1 MDHSAERRK
10 QLQCR
15 IHPFGTL
22 PELKFVVICARF
34 EGQWLMSKHK
44 KRDTWETQGGHIEA
58 GETSLEAAAREL
70 YEESGVQDAEIH
82 PVCDYCGYDDYGY
95 ANGAVFLA
103 DIRSLGI
110 LPESEMQETALFSAM
125 PKELTYPDVSPKLY
139 AEAEKLCAKLGI
151 R

>member
-44 KRDTWETQGGHIEA
+44 KRDTWETQGGHIEQ
-58 GETSLEAAAREL
+58 GETPEAAARRDV
-70 YEESGVQDAEIH
+70 YEESGVADAVLY
-82 PVCDYCGYDDYGY
+82 PGCDYCGYDDYGY

-103 DIRSLGI
+103 DIHHLGT
-110 LPESEMQETALFSAM
+110 LPESEMQEVRLFAEM
-125 PKELTYPDVSPKLY
+125 PEELTYPDVSPKLY
-139 AEAEKLCAKLGI
+139 REAEKLFETHGI